1 MRFEKLVLRR
11 FGHFTDFELDLGTPT
26 PGDPDLHVLYGPNE
40 AGKSTTLAAITDL
53 LYGIA
58 TRTPWNFQHANDML
72 ELEAVLQQGAQ
83 QLSVKRFKNHWA
95 DASNN
100 RLERFPL
107 DLQGLSRE
115 DYVRRFSFDEQTLQ
129 DGGEQILN
137 SNGDVGQALFSA
149 SAGLANLKESMDAA
163 MEDANAFWMPRKT
176 KNIRIVE
183 LKKALQENK
192 QRTDAVK
199 LDVRTWK
206 KRCEKLEHATL
217 RRDKYRKDR
226 DALQD
231 TLRKLDLQKAAGAIA
246 LQYTRLTREGQELD
260 SLGVIALNHTT
271 ALDVSTAVAC
281 KKALDQIRGKLE
293 QNRVTLSAQTA
304 QDAQLAN
311 LQEQLLT
318 LTPAAPALL
327 LVQAAERIRRLS
339 DESLSDDDWRQQQ
352 GELQSTL
359 TQCDSD
365 LAAASLRLAL
375 VDDASLEQVLPGDA
389 VLSEMNKLLEEEQSL
404 SARLLHAQEELD
416 NMQEHPEADVDP
428 DADAEIIP
436 DTSIAIDVLR
446 RVQQQGLAQQ
456 LSQARESL
464 LESRRAVLVNAERL
478 RINSELISKLDL
490 PESGWLNSQLSELGD
505 LRSLAV
511 QLAERIST
519 QRQDIVKK
527 QNACEKLTLAG
538 AIDPLVI
545 GEARLARDTAWQSHS
560 VALDDEQPHPSLQ
573 KSARQFEKQLQLHD
587 ELLARAATGSQVSA
601 ELQVLQS
608 QLLQQQEDLDALCKV
623 QQTELTQQI
632 DTCTDLI
639 RSRVASFHDSD
650 SIDIEALR
658 QRHALT
664 LTLRDAHIECE
675 SQALAIESLQQRCAE
690 QASKLIAVLAPVQT
704 AAQLETL
711 AHLDLEDLVVQAEK
725 TLELARERTAQQR
738 DRHQARQ
745 TYLSE
750 LTKRTE
756 THDATLKVI
765 KTWQDKWQASTQDSV
780 FASLSLPQAR
790 DTLTWIASVRPQLTN
805 RHEAARKLETL
816 NTRITTRDTAIQNLL
831 KELGLTSLQDAL
843 SLLNQAT
850 QQTQDHT
857 RVQKEILAL
866 ETQLAE
872 NRAAHAQNLES
883 IKSLRNALEVD
894 TDEALLELLSR
905 TEQHRLLSDRC
916 SETLKQ
922 LQDVTD
928 NTSLDETDIAQYCDE
943 DAMDAQALTQQ
954 LQTLKSQLSEVSGT
968 YDEANRDWALANS
981 AVEQIDT
988 DGEYARLVQQRT
1000 TLLLEVADLAR
1011 QTATARTGQLVL
1023 KAAMARFRQ
1032 EHQSVILT
1040 AAQQAFT
1047 TLTGGHYVQLVP
1059 RDDGRGNERLFV
1071 LDDQDN
1077 ARGVN
1082 ELSTGTRY
1090 QLYLA
1095 LRAAAHAD
1103 YATQRQP
1110 LPFVAD
1116 DIMESFDDERSA
1128 AAFTVLGTMAEKGQV
1143 IYLTHHQHLLDIVLD
1158 VMGKDRVTV
1167 HHFQ

>member
-11 FGHFTDFELDLGTPT
+11 FGHFTDFELDLGTPK
-26 PGDPDLHVLYGPNE
+26 PGEPDLHVLYGPNE
-40 AGKSTTLAAITDL
+40 AGKSTTLAAISDL

-58 TRTPWNFQHANDML
+58 TRTPWSFQHANDML
-72 ELEAVLQQGAQ
+72 ELEAVLQQGGQ

-115 DYVRRFSFDEQTLQ
+115 DYARRFSFDEQTLQ

-149 SAGLANLKESMDAA
+149 SAGLANLKVSMDAA
-163 MEDANAFWMPRKT
+163 MEGANAFWMPRKT

-183 LKKALQENK
+183 LKKELQDNK
-192 QRTDAVK
+192 QRSDAVK
-199 LDVRTWK
+199 LDVRAWK
-206 KRCEKLEHATL
+206 KRCEALEHATL

-226 DALQD
+226 DELQD

-246 LQYTRLTREGQELD
+246 LQYTRLTRERQDLE
-260 SLGVIALNHTT
+260 SLGVIAVNHTT
-271 ALDVSTAVAC
+271 ALDVSTTQAC
-281 KKALDQIRGKLE
+281 RQALEQVRGKLE
-293 QNRVTLSAQTA
+293 QNRLTLSAQAT
-304 QDAQLAN
+304 QETQLAT
-311 LQEQLLT
+311 LQEHLLT
-318 LTPAAPALL
+318 LKPSAPALL
-327 LVQAAERIRRLS
+327 LVQVADRIRRLS
-339 DESLSDDDWRQQQ
+339 DESSADDDWRQQQ
-352 GELQSTL
+352 GELHSTL

-365 LAAASLRLAL
+365 LAAASLRLGL
-375 VDDASLEQVLPGDA
+375 SDDASLEQVLPGDA
-389 VLSEMNKLLEEEQSL
+389 VLSEMNKLLEEEQLL
-404 SARLLHAQEELD
+404 SARLLHAQEELN

-428 DADAEIIP
+428 DADEEAIP
-436 DTSIAIDVLR
+436 DTSMAIDVLR

-456 LSQARESL
+456 LSQAREVL
-464 LESRRAVLVNAERL
+464 LESRRAVLVNAKRL
-478 RINSELISKLDL
+478 RINSEQISKLDL
-490 PESGWLNSQLSELGD
+490 PESTWLNAQLSELGD

-519 QRQDIVKK
+519 QRQDILKK

-538 AIDPLVI
+538 AIDPTVI
-545 GEARLARDTAWQSHS
+545 SEARVARDSAWQSHS
-560 VALDDEQPHPSLQ
+560 TALDDEQTHAALQ
-573 KSARQFEKQLQLHD
+573 KSARQFERQLQHHD
-587 ELLARAATGSQVSA
+587 ELLARATTGSQVSA

-608 QLLQQQEDLDALCKV
+608 QLLPQQEDLDELCQV
-623 QQTELTQQI
+623 QQARLTQRM
-632 DTCTDLI
+632 DTCTALI

-650 SIDIEALR
+650 SIDIDALR

-675 SQALAIESLQQRCAE
+675 SRALAIEALQQRCAE
-690 QASKLIAVLAPVQT
+690 QSSKLIAVLAPVQT
-704 AAQLETL
+704 PAQMESL
-711 AHLDLEDLVVQAEK
+711 AHLDLEDLIAQAEK
-725 TLELARERTAQQR
+725 ILELSRERTAQQR
-738 DRHQARQ
+738 DRHQARR

-750 LTKRTE
+750 LGKRTE
-756 THDATLKVI
+756 TQDATLTAI
-765 KTWQDKWQASTQDSV
+765 KSWQDKWQTSAQDSL

-805 RHEAARKLETL
+805 RHEAARKLATL

-831 KELGLTSLQDAL
+831 KELEVTSLQDAVT
-843 SLLNQAT
+843 LLNQAT
-850 QQTQDHT
+850 QQSQDHA
-857 RVQKEILAL
+857 RVQKEFLAL

-883 IKSLRNALEVD
+883 IKSLRNALNVNS
-894 TDEALLELLSR
+894 DEALLKLLSR
-905 TEQHRLLSDRC
+905 TEQHRALGDRC
-916 SETLKQ
+916 SEALQQ
-922 LQDVTD
+922 LRDATD
-928 NTSLDETDIAQYCDE
+928 NASLNETEIAQYCDE

-954 LQTLKSQLSEVSGT
+954 LQALKSQLTEVSAT
-968 YDEANRDWALANS
+968 YDEANQGWALANS
-981 AVEQIDT
+981 AVEKIDT

-1000 TLLLEVADLAR
+1000 TLLLEIADLAR

-1023 KAAMARFRQ
+1023 KAAMASFRQ

-1047 TLTGGHYVQLVP
+1047 TLTSGHYVQLVP

-1077 ARGVN
+1077 ARSVN

-1128 AAFTVLGTMAEKGQV
+1128 AAFTVLGKMAEKGQV
-1143 IYLTHHQHLLDIVLD
+1143 IYLTHHQHLLDIVRE
-1158 VMGKDRVTV
+1158 VMGKDRVTL